1 MPHELRLLRL
11 VVRGL
16 GDVVQAGRPARRGVP
31 PSRASREPR
40 GEAPEQPEPPSST
53 SRLTLSSEA
62 RGRSKTCA
70 WVARFRNRCAALGDN
85 GRFAAEECRFSCATC
100 DRPAEAACIE
110 ANFGTVITES
120 CGDSDAWH
128 KKNDESKDCAWVAA
142 NADRCTVKADGAV
155 YRAEWTLRVAIPST
169 RLPRRASGRP
179 KELVP
184 SATALLRYAFEECKA
199 TCGTCGKRCVDDPT
213 WHKAGEPLKTCAWA
227 ARFRNR
233 CAATGEDGVT
243 GFNACRR
250 ACRSCD
256 YERERAAVAV
266 CED

>member
-155 YRAEWTLRVAIPST
+155 Y
-169 RLPRRASGRP
+169 
-179 KELVP
+179 
-184 SATALLRYAFEECKA
+184 AFEECKA